1 MKIKKSEKIH
11 KIRDFEFFHQEVKK
25 YAKSK
30 ILNFFHQEVK
40 KMVKDVDIQ
49 DDELCKWTI
58 IDLNSLKINKII
70 CPNCKHMFGF
80 VGLKII
86 CPKCNKIIMTKK
98 L

>member
-1 MKIKKSEKIH
+1 VKIKKSEKIH
-11 KIRDFEFFHQEVKK
+11 KIRDFEFFSPRGKK
-25 YAKSK
+25 IRK
-30 ILNFFHQEVK
+30 IKDFEFFSPRGE

>member
-11 KIRDFEFFHQEVKK
+11 KIRDF
-25 YAKSK
+25 
-30 ILNFFHQEVK
+30 IFFHQEVK

-58 IDLNSLKINKII
+58 IELNSLKINKII
-70 CPNCKHMFGF
+70 CPNCKHIFGF

>member
-1 MKIKKSEKIH
+1 MKIKKSEKIR
-11 KIRDFEFFHQEVKK
+11 KIRDF
-25 YAKSK
+25 
-30 ILNFFHQEVK
+30 IFFHQEVK

-58 IDLNSLKINKII
+58 IELNSLKINKII
-70 CPNCKHMFGF
+70 CPNCKHIFGF

>member
-11 KIRDFEFFHQEVKK
+11 KIRDF
-25 YAKSK
+25 
-30 ILNFFHQEVK
+30 IFFHQEVK

-58 IDLNSLKINKII
+58 IELNSLKINKII

>member
-11 KIRDFEFFHQEVKK
+11 KIRDF
-25 YAKSK
+25 
-30 ILNFFHQEVK
+30 IFFHQEVK

-70 CPNCKHMFGF
+70 CPNCKHIFGF